1 VAASEY
7 QHLLHTVSSYAV
19 ADPLHT
25 NTVTVITA
33 QTAARFPFGEAGQV
47 LVSFR
52 ELGAV
57 GVLDPDGETLV
68 WAARGPWIGQ
78 HDPDLLP
85 NGNILLFDNY
95 GNFANPEGRSRV
107 IEFDPKTMAIVWH
120 YGGSA
125 EWPLESAIRSSQQ
138 RLANGN
144 TLITES
150 SGGRI
155 LEVTHAGEI
164 VWQYVN
170 PVRGGAQSTLLPIDC
185 WAQRLDANAL
195 DPTFMARGPFWA
207 TQNNVSENKAGRF
220 RTGPPV
226 ASDRV

>member
-1 VAASEY
+1 
-7 QHLLHTVSSYAV
+7 V

-57 GVLDPDGETLV
+57 GVLDPDGEALV

-144 TLITES
+144 TLITERAAAAFS
-150 SGGRI
+150 RSRTRARSCGSTSIRSAVALRARCSRSTAGPSVSMRTPWIRPSWLAARLGHAKQRERKQGG
-155 LEVTHAGEI
+155 
-164 VWQYVN
+164 
-170 PVRGGAQSTLLPIDC
+170 PVPHRP
-185 WAQRLDANAL
+185 
-195 DPTFMARGPFWA
+195 ARG
-207 TQNNVSENKAGRF
+207 V
-220 RTGPPV
+220 
-226 ASDRV
+226 